1 MAQKRVSLV
10 SAPGKIIFS
19 GEHSVVY
26 GQPALLAA
34 INRRLFLGVEKAAKT
49 KIITHEPGKLAQLA
63 FEKTIKVLKESP
75 EGIEITINSQIPVA
89 RGLGSSAALAVA
101 MVGGLFKYFKKPRP
115 KSLINQIAFEIE
127 KKQHGNPSGGDN
139 SIVCFGG
146 VLRFQKRAG
155 KFIMEPLRTKL
166 DLSRFVLLDS
176 GRAEETTGEMVGQVN
191 KKLSREKKMAQKI
204 TLMGK
209 LTKAMIASFENADF
223 TCLPELI
230 RENQRLLEEI
240 GVVGKKAQKIIKK
253 IENLGGAAKIC
264 GAGGLKTGSG
274 VILGYHQE
282 PSLVLALAKKEKLVH
297 FPVKLG
303 GKGLKDEKS

>member
-1 MAQKRVSLV
+1 
-10 SAPGKIIFS
+10 
-19 GEHSVVY
+19 VVY
-26 GQPALLAA
+26 GQPALLKA

-49 KIITHEPGKLAQLA
+49 EIITCEPGKLAQFA
-63 FEKTIKVLKESP
+63 FEKTIKALKEDP
-75 EGIEITINSQIPVA
+75 EGIKITISSQIPVA

-101 MVGGLFKYFKKPRP
+101 MVGGLFKYFKKPWQRN
-115 KSLINQIAFEIE
+115 LINQIAFEIE

-146 VLRFQKRAG
+146 VLRFQKRVG
-155 KFIMEPLRTKL
+155 KFIIKPLRTKL
-166 DLSRFVLLDS
+166 NLSRFVLLDS
-176 GRAEETTGEMVGQVN
+176 GRAEETTGEMVDQVS
-191 KKLSREKKMAQKI
+191 KKLNKEKKKMTQKI
-204 TLMGK
+204 ALMGK

-230 RENQRLLEEI
+230 KENQRLLEEI
-240 GVVGKKAQKIIKK
+240 GVVGKKARKIIKK
-253 IENLGGAAKIC
+253 IEKLGGAAKIC

-303 GKGLKDEKS
+303 AKGLKDEKS